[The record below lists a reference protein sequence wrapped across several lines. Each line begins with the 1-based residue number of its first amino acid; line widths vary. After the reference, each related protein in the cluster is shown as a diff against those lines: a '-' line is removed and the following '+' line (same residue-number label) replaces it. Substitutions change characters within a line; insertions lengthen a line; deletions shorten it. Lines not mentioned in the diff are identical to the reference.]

1 MCWTYW
7 TACAIRGTRNRQ
19 RLKRPPVGMVRG
31 QKGIKM
37 KEQRFDIGTFR
48 VESGTLAIMDPLC
61 DVDEA
66 IRVENVR
73 TGEWSVRVNVREWYG
88 VEKVE
93 MVCGNDEGGSHHTNT
108 LELIVETATAAAIDA
123 DAMMDALGPEDERV
137 KRFLALTGGE
147 AGASV
152 MERGMATHTGE
163 GDGTYPVCVYRD
175 NSGVVCKIV
184 MIF

>member
-1 MCWTYW
+1 M
-7 TACAIRGTRNRQ
+7 NE
-19 RLKRPPVGMVRG
+19 
-31 QKGIKM
+31 QK
-37 KEQRFDIGTFR
+37 FDIGTFR
-48 VESGTLAIMDPLC
+48 VESGALAILDPLR
-61 DVDEA
+61 DASEA
-66 IRVENVR
+66 IRIEDVR

-93 MVCGNDEGGSHHTNT
+93 MVCEGDGGSHHTNT

-147 AGASV
+147 AGATV
-152 MERGMATHTGE
+152 MERGMATRTGE
-163 GDGTYPVCVYRD
+163 GDGTYPICVYRD
-175 NSGVVCKIV
+175 DDGMACKIV

>member
-1 MCWTYW
+1 
-7 TACAIRGTRNRQ
+7 
-19 RLKRPPVGMVRG
+19 
-31 QKGIKM
+31 M

-48 VESGTLAIMDPLC
+48 VESGTLAILDPLC

-66 IRVENVR
+66 IRIENVR

-93 MVCGNDEGGSHHTNT
+93 MVCGNDEGGSRCTNT
-108 LELIVETATAAAIDA
+108 LELIADTATAAAIDA
-123 DAMMDALGPEDERV
+123 DALMDALGPEDERV

-152 MERGMATHTGE
+152 MEHGMAAHTGE
-163 GDGTYPVCVYRD
+163 GDGAYPVCVYRD

>member
-1 MCWTYW
+1 M
-7 TACAIRGTRNRQ
+7 I
-19 RLKRPPVGMVRG
+19 RG
-31 QKGIKM
+31 QKGFKVN
-37 KEQRFDIGTFR
+37 EQKFDIGAFR
-48 VESGTLAIMDPLC
+48 VESGTLAILDPLC
-61 DVDEA
+61 DADEA
-66 IRVENVR
+66 IRIENVR
-73 TGEWSVRVNVREWYG
+73 TGEWSVRANRREWYG

-93 MVCGNDEGGSHHTNT
+93 MVCGNDDGGSYHSNT
-108 LELIVETATAAAIDA
+108 LELIAETATAAAIDV
-123 DAMMDALGPEDERV
+123 DALMDALGPEDERV

-175 NSGVVCKIV
+175 DSGKACKIV

>member
-7 TACAIRGTRNRQ
+7 IACAIRGTRNRQ
-19 RLKRPPVGMVRG
+19 RLNRPPVGMVRG
-31 QKGIKM
+31 QKGFKM
-37 KEQRFDIGTFR
+37 KDGKFDIGTFR
-48 VESGTLAIMDPLC
+48 VESGVMAIMDPLC
-61 DVDEA
+61 DAGEA

-123 DAMMDALGPEDERV
+123 DAMMDALGPEDERA

-175 NSGVVCKIV
+175 DDGMACKIV

>member
-7 TACAIRGTRNRQ
+7 IACAIRGTRNRR
-19 RLKRPPVGMVRG
+19 RLNRPPAGMVRG

-61 DVDEA
+61 DAGEA
-66 IRVENVR
+66 IRIEDVR

-93 MVCGNDEGGSHHTNT
+93 MVCEGDGGSHHTNT

-152 MERGMATHTGE
+152 MKHGMAAHTGE

-175 NSGVVCKIV
+175 DEGMACKIV